1 MGGHIFGLI
10 HTITFLDVIDILVV
24 AFFLNK
30 IYQMLKNT
38 RAASLVKGL
47 LMLLVVMLVSK
58 WLNLYVIN
66 WLLEKFMTIVMFAL
80 PVVFQPELRRAL
92 EQIGRGK
99 LFRRSTVLNE
109 LQVENMLEAVATT
122 ADDLSRNKIGALMV
136 FERET
141 GLDDYI
147 ETGIP
152 IDGLISTALF
162 ENIFIPNT
170 PLHDGAVIIRGD
182 RIAAASCLLPLT
194 EARNLSQ
201 ELGTRHRAAIG
212 LSEQTDALILLVS
225 EETGTISLARGG
237 ALQRYLTHQDV
248 KDLLRPVMKQPMLN
262 WKDALLAKMKGHKT
276 TDKNEKGGQDHAEK

>member
-1 MGGHIFGLI
+1 MSGHVIGLL
-10 HTITFLDVIDILVV
+10 HTIIWLDVLDILVV

-30 IYQMLKNT
+30 LYQMLKNT

-47 LMLLVVMLVSK
+47 LMLVAITFISK

-66 WLLEKFMTIVMFAL
+66 WLLEKFMPMLMLAL

-109 LQVENMLEAVATT
+109 IQVETMLEAVATT
-122 ADDLSRNKIGALMV
+122 ADDLSRRKIGALIV

-141 GLDDYI
+141 GLGDYI

-212 LSEQTDALILLVS
+212 LSEQTDALVLVVS
-225 EETGTISLARGG
+225 EETGAISLARGG
-237 ALQRYLTHQDV
+237 GLQRYLTHQDV
-248 KDLLRPVMKQPMLN
+248 KDLLRPTMVQPILN
-262 WKDALLAKMKGHKT
+262 WKDRIKAKFSHLRGK
-276 TDKNEKGGQDHAEK
+276 DREDDKGGGKA

>member
-1 MGGHIFGLI
+1 MGGHVIGLL
-10 HTITFLDVIDILVV
+10 HTITMLDVIDILVV
-24 AFFLNK
+24 AFFLNNL
-30 IYQMLKNT
+30 YQMLKNT

-47 LMLLVVMLVSK
+47 LMLLVIMLISK

-66 WLLEKFMTIVMFAL
+66 WILEKFMTIVMFAL

-109 LQVENMLEAVATT
+109 MQVENMLEAVATT

-136 FERET
+136 CERET

-212 LSEQTDALILLVS
+212 LSEQTDALVLVVS

-237 ALQRYLTHQDV
+237 ALQRYLTHGDV
-248 KDLLRPVMKQPMLN
+248 KDLLRPVMKTPMLN
-262 WKDALLAKMKGHKT
+262 WKDTILAKLGKKHPSS
-276 TDKNEKGGQDHAEK
+276 DDQKGGGSHGEK

>member
-1 MGGHIFGLI
+1 MGGHVIGLL
-10 HTITFLDVIDILVV
+10 HTIIWLDVLDILVV

-30 IYQMLKNT
+30 LYQMLKNT

-47 LMLLVVMLVSK
+47 LMLVAITFISK

-66 WLLEKFMTIVMFAL
+66 WLLEKFMTMLMFAL

-109 LQVENMLEAVATT
+109 IQVETMLEAVATT
-122 ADDLSRNKIGALMV
+122 ADDLSRRKIGALIV

-141 GLDDYI
+141 GLGDYI

-212 LSEQTDALILLVS
+212 LSEQTDALVLVVS
-225 EETGTISLARGG
+225 EETGAISLARGG
-237 ALQRYLTHQDV
+237 GLQRYLTHQDV
-248 KDLLRPVMKQPMLN
+248 KDLLRPSMVQPILN
-262 WKDALLAKMKGHKT
+262 WKDRIKAKFSHLRGK
-276 TDKNEKGGQDHAEK
+276 DREDDKGGGKA

>member
-1 MGGHIFGLI
+1 MGGHVIGLI
-10 HTITFLDVIDILVV
+10 HTVTMLDVIDILVV

-30 IYQMLKNT
+30 LYQMLKNT

-47 LMLLVVMLVSK
+47 LMLLAIMLISK

-66 WLLEKFMTIVMFAL
+66 WILEKFMTVVMIAL

-109 LQVENMLEAVATT
+109 MQVENMLEAVATT

-170 PLHDGAVIIRGD
+170 PPDRSGQLPFAFDGSPEPEPGTGD
-182 RIAAASCLLPLT
+182 PAP
-194 EARNLSQ
+194 
-201 ELGTRHRAAIG
+201 GGHRPFR
-212 LSEQTDALILLVS
+212 TD
-225 EETGTISLARGG
+225 RCP
-237 ALQRYLTHQDV
+237 D
-248 KDLLRPVMKQPMLN
+248 P
-262 WKDALLAKMKGHKT
+262 
-276 TDKNEKGGQDHAEK
+276 GGQ